1 MAGTGVIE
9 VPRPALSGTIPSVP
23 GKDGLRFEMNQLL
36 SYDDDSLIE
45 EIRRVAALL
54 PGARLTRKT
63 FDGLSRAS
71 SSTIVH
77 RLGGWESALERAG
90 LGDRYGGRR
99 VTDKMRRQQGR
110 LLTAEEI
117 LVELRRLADEK
128 GQPTMTVDDVKRSDL
143 LSIRV
148 VTSRFGTWR
157 AAIEA
162 AGLQLSSLGRRWTD
176 EDYYENLLTVWTH
189 YQRAPNYGEMDKP
202 PSRITSGAYEAKFG
216 TWGRAKQAFVDRVN
230 SDIEIPQSEP
240 PRIIAPAASPI
251 LVAEDQRSIPLGLR
265 YKILRRDRF
274 RCVICGRS
282 PATELTCQL
291 HIDHIVAVSRGGTSS
306 EENLR
311 TSCADCNIG
320 KGAGD

>member
-1 MAGTGVIE
+1 M
-9 VPRPALSGTIPSVP
+9 P
-23 GKDGLRFEMNQLL
+23 GKDELRFEMNQLL
-36 SYDDDSLIE
+36 SYDDESLIE

-54 PGARLTRKT
+54 PGARLTRKS

-99 VTDKMRRQQGR
+99 VTDKVRRQQGR
-110 LLTAEEI
+110 LLTAEQI
-117 LVELRRLADEK
+117 VAELRRLADEK
-128 GQPTMTVDDVKRSDL
+128 GQPTITVDDVKRSDL

-162 AGLQLSSLGRRWTD
+162 AGLELSSKGRRWTD
-176 EDYYENLLTVWTH
+176 EDYFENMLTVWTH
-189 YQRAPNYGEMDKP
+189 YARPPKYGEMDKP
-202 PSRITSGAYEAKFG
+202 PSQISSGGYEAKFG
-216 TWGRAKQAFVDRVN
+216 TWGRAKQAFVDWVN
-230 SDIEIPQSEP
+230 ADKPVSRPAA
-240 PRIIAPAASPI
+240 PRTIAPSTASA
-251 LVAEDQRSIPLGLR
+251 LAAEDQRKIPPGLR
-265 YKILRRDRF
+265 MKVFRRDNY

-282 PATELTCQL
+282 PAKDPACPELQV
-291 HIDHIVAVSRGGTSS
+291 DHVVAFSRGGKTR
-306 EENLR
+306 EDNLR
-311 TSCADCNIG
+311 VLCADCNVG